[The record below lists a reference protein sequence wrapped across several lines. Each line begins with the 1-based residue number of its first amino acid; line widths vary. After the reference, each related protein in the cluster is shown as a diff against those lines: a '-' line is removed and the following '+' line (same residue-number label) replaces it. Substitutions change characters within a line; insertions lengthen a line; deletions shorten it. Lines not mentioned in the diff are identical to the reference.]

1 MSDLKLYS
9 NMGCLKIVNDEMRN
23 AVVSMLSG
31 NVETMKVLLTSN
43 NFKPM
48 EVAHWSGERRGLNT
62 KGTINS
68 FQLAQALSDALHNDK
83 LHSKLNV
90 DAVWKLHQDLF
101 PNMERQLYDQLGF
114 IIWNWFDSPGD
125 NPYFDE
131 QDEKEL
137 LATGVAKKDIHL
149 TNCGIQHMER
159 EVVELLKA
167 GASPYFLVTAPS
179 STEMYVNKEGEICHT
194 YFDVTPMIEITKI
207 HSDDYWNEFICNSL
221 EGDIYSLPTSTLE
234 EVLEGIF
241 NVAACER
248 ILYHTDKYICDE
260 ARDKG
265 NELMLKYL
273 GKVYSILI

>member
-1 MSDLKLYS
+1 
-9 NMGCLKIVNDEMRN
+9 MRN
-23 AVVSMLSG
+23 AVVSTLSG

-43 NFKPM
+43 NFNPM
-48 EVAHWSGERRGLNT
+48 EIAQWSGERRGVNT
-62 KGTINS
+62 NGTINS

-83 LHSKLNV
+83 LLSKLNT
-90 DAVWKLHQDLF
+90 DAMWQLHKDLF
-101 PNMERQLYDQLGF
+101 PDMERQPYDQLGF
-114 IIWNWFDSPGD
+114 IIWNWFDNPGD

-131 QDEKEL
+131 HDEKEL
-137 LATGVAKKDIHL
+137 LATGVEKRDIHL
-149 TNCGIQHMER
+149 TNFGVQHMEK

-179 STEMYVNKEGEICHT
+179 STEMYVNKEGLICHT
-194 YFDVTPMIEITKI
+194 YFDVAPMIELTKI
-207 HSDDYWNEFICNSL
+207 HSDDYWNNFDCNSL
-221 EGDIYSLPTSTLE
+221 EGDIYSLSTSTLE

-248 ILYHTDKYICDE
+248 ILYLTDKYICDE

-273 GKVYSILI
+273 GKMNSILI

>member
-1 MSDLKLYS
+1 
-9 NMGCLKIVNDEMRN
+9 
-23 AVVSMLSG
+23 
-31 NVETMKVLLTSN
+31 
-43 NFKPM
+43 M
-48 EVAHWSGERRGLNT
+48 E
-62 KGTINS
+62 K
-68 FQLAQALSDALHNDK
+68 
-83 LHSKLNV
+83 
-90 DAVWKLHQDLF
+90 
-101 PNMERQLYDQLGF
+101 
-114 IIWNWFDSPGD
+114 
-125 NPYFDE
+125 
-131 QDEKEL
+131 
-137 LATGVAKKDIHL
+137 
-149 TNCGIQHMER
+149 

-248 ILYHTDKYICDE
+248 ILYLTDKYICDE
-260 ARDKG
+260 AIDKG